1 MATTTVD
8 NVKRNGFYRL
18 LGDSKKQAYQ
28 VMELWPKVMTVKC
41 GDNGCMTKPYDQFVL
56 VEDTL
61 GYTLHKWPHEV
72 EDHREGR
79 LGHTAVKPLFD

>member
-18 LGDSKKQAYQ
+18 FGDSKKEAYQ

-41 GDNGCMTKPYDQFVL
+41 SNGCMTKPYDQFVL

-61 GYTLHKWPHEV
+61 GYTVHKWEHEV
-72 EDHREGR
+72 EDNRGGTI
-79 LGHTAVKPLFD
+79 GHTPVTRLFD